1 MVVCLIVFFF
11 SFSLFILLSSIY
23 SSNARWTPGGR
34 LKTSCDRTRSVPVK
48 KWVIN
53 KPGLIMHRE
62 RWGRGGAP
70 GLWGSH
76 CAFKRA
82 SIFSSFAFFFF
93 DTVAWSVS
101 LSLTHTF
108 SFPSVL
114 RMVKRRPSSCRE
126 TAFDVKKMEEYILMG
141 SAAMACLTAPTLR
154 RNLTSPCCREIPLLA
169 DSSSTTS
176 PG

>member
-1 MVVCLIVFFF
+1 MVDVWGRCGSCLIVFFYFIFFLF
-11 SFSLFILLSSIY
+11 SHFILLSSIY

-62 RWGRGGAP
+62 RWGRGGAL

-82 SIFSSFAFFFF
+82 SIFSSSAFFFSRHCSF
-93 DTVAWSVS
+93 KRLSFSHTHILVS
-101 LSLTHTF
+101 L
-108 SFPSVL
+108 
-114 RMVKRRPSSCRE
+114 CAADGEAE
-126 TAFDVKKMEEYILMG
+126 TE
-141 SAAMACLTAPTLR
+141 
-154 RNLTSPCCREIPLLA
+154 LLQR
-169 DSSSTTS
+169 D
-176 PG
+176 GL